1 MITIIFI
8 AILIVFLTLS
18 QRKMGYFNLVILS
31 GVVLNKYWNKEITN
45 FLTTSNLTI
54 PELTLSGIIG
64 IVLILAP
71 ALLIL
76 TKNPKQE
83 NWIIRVKADKKFT
96 REGSL
101 ILSEEKISMVDAALG
116 AEIEVETID
125 GPLTMKVP
133 AGTQSHTDFKLSGHG
148 VPYLRNDK
156 RGAHIVTIIVETPT
170 RLSKKQKELLKEFK
184 KSKKSLF

>member
-1 MITIIFI
+1 MF
-8 AILIVFLTLS
+8 
-18 QRKMGYFNLVILS
+18 
-31 GVVLNKYWNKEITN
+31 
-45 FLTTSNLTI
+45 
-54 PELTLSGIIG
+54 
-64 IVLILAP
+64 
-71 ALLIL
+71 
-76 TKNPKQE
+76 
-83 NWIIRVKADKKFT
+83 
-96 REGSL
+96 
-101 ILSEEKISMVDAALG
+101 SEEKISMVDAALG